1 MLVGRVLR
9 SPYAHANINKTIDT
23 SIAKNLEGVEAVIT
37 YNYLPHIQF
46 ATYSIC
52 YSWSLDLSH
61 RDVADRFILT
71 YKARFVGDAV
81 AAVIAN
87 DEIVA
92 EKALKLIKVDY
103 EVLPCVFTPEDAIK
117 KDAPIIHEDKQGNI
131 ISSGIDIG
139 NIEDEFKRA
148 DYIIEIECEYET
160 SIVQHCQLENQTA
173 YSF

>member
-92 EKALKLIKVDY
+92 EKDVTRLIDAMSNDSSVSYRVTNPPDWKGGIHARCY
-103 EVLPCVFTPEDAIK
+103 ITPKEVCWMPWK
-117 KDAPIIHEDKQGNI
+117 KRYD
-131 ISSGIDIG
+131 S
-139 NIEDEFKRA
+139 
-148 DYIIEIECEYET
+148 
-160 SIVQHCQLENQTA
+160 
-173 YSF
+173 